1 MGRLSGKI
9 AVVVGGQDGI
19 GGAIAQR
26 FAEEGATVYAT
37 SRRAEEGEVGHGA
50 GAVRARRVDAS
61 DVTAL
66 AAFFEAVGREA
77 GRVDVLAVSAGISE
91 FATLDTIGEDHFDR
105 TFGLNVRA
113 LLFAAKAATAIMP
126 DGGSVVLVGSIAA
139 GIGTK
144 GYGVYG
150 ATKAAVRSF
159 ARTWANELAPR
170 HIRVNVVAPG
180 PTDTAMMAAASDE
193 VRETLTKLIP
203 LGRMGRADEVASAA
217 LFLASEEASF
227 ITGAELPVDGGMAQ
241 V

>member
-1 MGRLSGKI
+1 MSRLSGKI
-9 AVVVGGQDGI
+9 AVVIGGHGGI
-19 GGAIAQR
+19 GGAIAER
-26 FAEEGATVYAT
+26 FAAEGATVYAT
-37 SRRAEEGEVGHGA
+37 SRRAEEGEVELGA
-50 GAVRARRVDAS
+50 GRLRARRVDAA
-61 DVTAL
+61 DPTAL
-66 AAFFEAVGREA
+66 AAFFEAVGSEA
-77 GRVDVLAVSAGISE
+77 GRVDLLAVNAGISE
-91 FATLDTIGEDHFDR
+91 FATLDDVGEDHFDR
-105 TFGLNVRA
+105 IFALNVRA

-126 DGGSVVLVGSIAA
+126 DGGSIVLVGSIADA
-139 GIGTK
+139 IGIK

-170 HIRVNVVAPG
+170 NIRVNVVAPG
-180 PTDTAMMAAASDE
+180 PTDTAMMAATSDE

-217 LFLASEEASF
+217 LFLASDQSSF